1 MNYYSTNNPQLKAPL
16 KEAVIQGL
24 AADKGLFMPEEI
36 PQLPDSFF
44 QKLPEMSLA
53 EIGFETLKHFFCPEI
68 SEETFRTLT
77 AEAFNFPVP
86 VVKVSESISSL
97 ELFHGPTLA
106 FKDIGA
112 RFLARVMA
120 QFTEGHGKDINVL
133 VATSGDTGSAVANG
147 FLGVEGVKVFVLYP
161 KGLVSDVQEK
171 QFTTLGQNI
180 TAIEV
185 EGTFD
190 DCQRL
195 VKTAFMDDELKSK
208 LTLTSANSI
217 NLARFLP
224 QMVYYFHAWGQAVKQ
239 GQKELVVCVPSG
251 NFGNL
256 TAGLVAFQMGL
267 PVKRFVAA
275 TNINDIVP
283 KYLRTGHYQTAPSI
297 ATPAN
302 AMDVGDPSNF
312 IRIQELFDRQLAN
325 INEHISGVV
334 VENENIFSTIK
345 KVYEQEGYVLDPHG
359 AIGYKALEGTLKE
372 GEHGIF
378 LATAHPAKFPE
389 TVEKMI
395 GRAVEQPDR
404 LKAFLNGEKQVE
416 SSSSKYD
423 QFKTLIESMAR

>member
-1 MNYYSTNNPQLKAPL
+1 
-16 KEAVIQGL
+16 
-24 AADKGLFMPEEI
+24 
-36 PQLPDSFF
+36 
-44 QKLPEMSLA
+44 
-53 EIGFETLKHFFCPEI
+53 
-68 SEETFRTLT
+68 
-77 AEAFNFPVP
+77 
-86 VVKVSESISSL
+86 
-97 ELFHGPTLA
+97 
-106 FKDIGA
+106 
-112 RFLARVMA
+112 
-120 QFTEGHGKDINVL
+120 
-133 VATSGDTGSAVANG
+133 
-147 FLGVEGVKVFVLYP
+147 
-161 KGLVSDVQEK
+161 
-171 QFTTLGQNI
+171 
-180 TAIEV
+180 
-185 EGTFD
+185 
-190 DCQRL
+190 
-195 VKTAFMDDELKSK
+195 
-208 LTLTSANSI
+208 
-217 NLARFLP
+217 
-224 QMVYYFHAWGQAVKQ
+224 
-239 GQKELVVCVPSG
+239 VPSG